1 VQGKGRGGPAF
12 RSSVIPVSSD
22 QASKKQI
29 NEGSGTPANAGYH
42 RRILRCG
49 ARPFGART
57 LDGVPP
63 RLSPKGI
70 IPSQRLS
77 FRPGFL
83 GRGLNGRYPPSPVP
97 VQGST
102 SHPGHN
108 AGRHDTQAAREQ
120 PAKPPAGTALAPMPR
135 CASAPCPSLERDCD
149 VTVLGTHVKSVSLKK
164 IRRGLTY
171 RHNVRFTPSKPR
183 SSGASRIPLGRYRT
197 KPSPKCARRAQR
209 RNSEEYRKNI
219 GKRSTTNC

>member
-1 VQGKGRGGPAF
+1 MARDFWHSANARRQNTITSSAKPVRCKERAGVGPAF

-164 IRRGLTY
+164 IRRRL
-171 RHNVRFTPSKPR
+171 
-183 SSGASRIPLGRYRT
+183 
-197 KPSPKCARRAQR
+197 
-209 RNSEEYRKNI
+209 
-219 GKRSTTNC
+219 

>member
-1 VQGKGRGGPAF
+1 MTIPLSRRAFAAAFCHAHDRERIVRLQKYCHVKRETGPVQGKGRGEACLSVF
-12 RSSVIPVSSD
+12 RY
-22 QASKKQI
+22 ASFARFKLRKI

-83 GRGLNGRYPPSPVP
+83 GRGLHGRYPPSPVP
-97 VQGST
+97 VQGCT
-102 SHPGHN
+102 SHPGRN
-108 AGRHDTQAAREQ
+108 AGRHDAQAAREQ
-120 PAKPPAGTALAPMPR
+120 AANPPAGTALAPMTR

-149 VTVLGTHVKSVSLKK
+149 VTGIGTNVK
-164 IRRGLTY
+164 RRL
-171 RHNVRFTPSKPR
+171 
-183 SSGASRIPLGRYRT
+183 
-197 KPSPKCARRAQR
+197 
-209 RNSEEYRKNI
+209 
-219 GKRSTTNC
+219 